1 MNLGTAMDFTSAF
14 FCSLLLIGATH
25 SQGWYTVSTF
35 NPHKRPFLFPLLLS
49 EEKLF
54 LTQFSEDALNY
65 SFKVDYSIN
74 AILE

>member
-1 MNLGTAMDFTSAF
+1 MDFNSALLDDIHNQ
-14 FCSLLLIGATH
+14 FC
-25 SQGWYTVSTF
+25 
-35 NPHKRPFLFPLLLS
+35 KRNFLFPLLLS